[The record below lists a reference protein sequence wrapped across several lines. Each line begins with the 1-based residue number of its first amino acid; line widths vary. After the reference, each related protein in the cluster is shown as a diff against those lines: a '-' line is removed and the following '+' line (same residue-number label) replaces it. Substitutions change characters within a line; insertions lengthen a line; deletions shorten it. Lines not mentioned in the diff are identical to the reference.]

1 MNVPEN
7 LLYTKEHEWIKVVGK
22 TALIGITDYAQHELG
37 DIVYVELPGEE
48 DEFEVGSVFG
58 VIESVKA
65 ASDIYSPLT
74 GTILKVNDELEN
86 NPSLINEDAY
96 GSWIISIQ
104 IEDESQLEALL
115 SATSYKQLLK

>member
-22 TALIGITDYAQHELG
+22 TALIGITDYAQHEVG
-37 DIVYVELPGEE
+37 DIVYVELPGEDE
-48 DEFEVGSVFG
+48 EFEIGAPFG

-65 ASDIYSPLT
+65 ASDIYAPIN
-74 GTILKVNDELEN
+74 GKILKVNEELES

-96 GSWIISIQ
+96 GSWIVSIQ
-104 IEDESQLEALL
+104 IEDESQLEDLL